1 MQNLFAINGLLRR
14 ALDLHF
20 LTIWK
25 RLVGCKA
32 FKQTVPIK
40 RAYQRDIV
48 IYQLE
53 KLQML
58 EFYYFLDKYLNK
70 QDFELS
76 YLCPDSLYIAMRGY
90 SLDEVFKPGL
100 R

>member
-1 MQNLFAINGLLRR
+1 
-14 ALDLHF
+14 
-20 LTIWK
+20 
-25 RLVGCKA
+25 
-32 FKQTVPIK
+32 
-40 RAYQRDIV
+40 
-48 IYQLE
+48 
-53 KLQML
+53 ML